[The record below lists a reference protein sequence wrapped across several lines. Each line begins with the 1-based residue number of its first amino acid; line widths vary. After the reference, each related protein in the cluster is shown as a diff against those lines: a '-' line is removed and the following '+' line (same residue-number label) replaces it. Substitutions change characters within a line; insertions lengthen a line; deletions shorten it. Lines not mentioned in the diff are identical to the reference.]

1 MNARACLLAAA
12 LLPLAACDRV
22 IAIEGLD
29 GERGAAG
36 PVGAAGPR
44 GIPGPRG
51 EDAAQAGARLR
62 PEWLVTDDGAR
73 AWAGSWRD
81 TARGESCTFVEVDG
95 ELRCLPRHRTQ
106 QELPAFA
113 SPTCDGARASKVYEP
128 GYIRETGSGSIF
140 KLGAPI
146 AEAWGVDGGGACISL
161 GEGAWYA
168 WEVVPVEAFVGADI
182 TAD

>member
-1 MNARACLLAAA
+1 MHARAFLVTLA

-29 GERGAAG
+29 GARGPAG
-36 PVGAAGPR
+36 PVGAPGT
-44 GIPGPRG
+44 PGPRG

-95 ELRCLPRHRTQ
+95 ERRCLPVHRTQ

-128 GYIRETGSGSIF
+128 GYIRETATGSIF

-146 AEAWGVDGGGACISL
+146 AEAWGVDGAGACISL
-161 GEGAWYA
+161 GAGAWYA
-168 WEVVPVEAFVGADI
+168 WEAVSIEAFVGADV